1 MSIPAPVCGPAE
13 LAEMATAVNAA
24 VDVVVQA
31 RDDAL
36 AATKAK
42 SAFLATMSHEIR
54 TPMNAVIGM
63 TGLLLDT
70 ELDPTQG
77 EFAET
82 ARTSDGLLNIIND
95 ILDFS
100 KIESG
105 DLELEV
111 HPFDLRESVESAPAL
126 VALTAT
132 GKGLELVADL
142 NDSCPELVVGDV
154 TRFRQV
160 IINLLS
166 NAVKFTD
173 SGEVLVTVTGQ
184 QLPGPAAKSVR
195 LTVSV
200 RDTGIGIPS
209 DRMDRLFQPFIQVDS
224 STTRAYGGT
233 GLGLVI
239 SRRLT
244 EATGGD
250 LGVSQNDCVGTT
262 FTFTAVLGVTPNGAP
277 PRPGSRPA
285 PW

>member
-1 MSIPAPVCGPAE
+1 M
-13 LAEMATAVNAA
+13 
-24 VDVVVQA
+24 
-31 RDDAL
+31 
-36 AATKAK
+36 AK

-82 ARTSDGLLNIIND
+82 ARTSGDGLLNIIND

-111 HPFDLRESVESAPAL
+111 HPFDLRESVESALAL

-173 SGEVLVTVTGQ
+173 SGKVLVTVTGQ

-250 LGVSQNDCVGTT
+250 LGVSQNDCVGTA

-277 PRPGSRPA
+277 PRRAVGRLPGRQAMPSSRTCA
-285 PW
+285 RSRACADGRSVLSRNPWQAHLARI

>member
-1 MSIPAPVCGPAE
+1 MHDKLAELAETITRRRTQGFAAAQSVVLTDRGAGSMATIRELLDHMRSEENRLLTKHARASAAGAAYTQQGILWGSLLAALLIGGAALVVARAITGPVRQVAAARRIVAGDMSIPAPVCGPAE

-42 SAFLATMSHEIR
+42 SAFLATMSHEIG

-82 ARTSDGLLNIIND
+82 ARTSGDGLLNIINN

-111 HPFDLRESVESAPAL
+111 HPFDLRESVESALAL

-166 NAVKFTD
+166 N
-173 SGEVLVTVTGQ
+173 G
-184 QLPGPAAKSVR
+184 
-195 LTVSV
+195 
-200 RDTGIGIPS
+200 
-209 DRMDRLFQPFIQVDS
+209 
-224 STTRAYGGT
+224 
-233 GLGLVI
+233 
-239 SRRLT
+239 
-244 EATGGD
+244 
-250 LGVSQNDCVGTT
+250 
-262 FTFTAVLGVTPNGAP
+262 
-277 PRPGSRPA
+277 
-285 PW
+285 